1 MISEK
6 NTKQELLDEYKRLV
20 SEAKSRKINVP
31 ADARSM
37 NSKNT
42 KSDIFNAIKKIDNIL
57 KVGVILGKI
66 PEPEIIVFPVTPE
79 VPEISEA
86 PDNITKN
93 TEHEEENDLNYL
105 SQEIKDEIAALDTAK
120 SIKKQEYDNLLIVEK
135 ELVKF
140 VEMINDFKNRNFAQE
155 EAHAKEENEV
165 NALLEEKTEKA
176 ESENQERLEN
186 AKALIEATEND
197 IQADKEKTFS
207 ERAVEEEKYTYDTA
221 KKYKEEDDLWQDE
234 TARRE
239 EAIAGVKKETAT
251 LQAEIDSKAELVA
264 ELTAKIDEVPALLE
278 KAKAEAAEA
287 KEKELGKE
295 YGYRKHMA
303 QKDAEAAVQS
313 LEKQIEHVKADYEA
327 AMSEKNA
334 IQSKLDKAYEESNK
348 LYMQT
353 VQSTGGIKI
362 LSNSDKN

>member
-6 NTKQELLDEYKRLV
+6 NTKQELLDEYKRLMA
-20 SEAKSRKINVP
+20 EAKSAKINVP
-31 ADARSM
+31 ADAKSM

-66 PEPEIIVFPVTPE
+66 PEPEVIVFPATPE
-79 VPEISEA
+79 VPEISEV
-86 PDNITKN
+86 PDNSTKN
-93 TEHEEENDLNYL
+93 TEYEEENDLNYL
-105 SQEIKDEIAALDTAK
+105 SPEIREEIVALDDAK
-120 SIKKQEYDNLLIVEK
+120 AIKEQEYNNLLVVEK

-140 VEMINDFKNRNFAQE
+140 VEMINDYKGKNFAQE
-155 EAHAKEENEV
+155 EAHSQVEDSIKI
-165 NALLEEKTEKA
+165 LIEEKAKNSET
-176 ESENQERLEN
+176 ENQERLEK
-186 AKALIEATEND
+186 AKSALEDVKND
-197 IQADKEKTFS
+197 IQADREKTAS
-207 ERAVEEEKYTYDTA
+207 ERAVEEEKYNYDTTR
-221 KKYKEEDDLWQDE
+221 KYKEEDDFWQDE

-239 EAIAGVKKETAT
+239 EIIEGIKKETAV

-264 ELTAKIDEVPALLE
+264 ELTAKIEEIPVLIE
-278 KAKAEAAEA
+278 KAKAESAEA

-303 QKDAEAAVQS
+303 QKDAEASVQS
-313 LEKQIEHVKADYEA
+313 LEKQIEHIKADYETV
-327 AMSEKNA
+327 MSEKNA